1 MGFFGGGKQQQSDGG
16 GATNPNYV
24 NQDLPEAVPV
34 TVVVAEDPEAGYR
47 PQQQQQQQQEMP
59 VPIHKTNAA
68 TMYGTTTAP
77 SCNTNETACRHLEF
91 TTRLPTILSQ
101 CPHCRAVNVP
111 TLTRTF
117 PSAVTWLAVLVMLII
132 FWPLFWLPLVV
143 DQCRHT
149 THVCTICHNEV
160 GEVPAF
166 ADCCVT
172 ERG

>member
-1 MGFFGGGKQQQSDGG
+1 MGLFGGGKQQSDNG
-16 GATNPNYV
+16 GASNPNYV

-47 PQQQQQQQQEMP
+47 QQQQQQEMP
-59 VPIHKTNAA
+59 QPIHKTNA
-68 TMYGTTTAP
+68 TMYGTTTAAD
-77 SCNTNETACRHLEF
+77 CNCETANRLQF
-91 TTRLPTILSQ
+91 TTRLPAILPQ

-117 PSAVTWLAVLVMLII
+117 PSAVTCLAVLVMLII
-132 FWPLFWLPLVV
+132 FWPLFWLPLVL

-149 THVCTICHNEV
+149 THVCTNCHNEV

-172 ERG
+172 QRGP

>member
-1 MGFFGGGKQQQSDGG
+1 MGFFGGGKMPDGG
-16 GATNPNYV
+16 ANNPDYV
-24 NQDLPEAVPV
+24 NQDVPVAVPV

-47 PQQQQQQQQEMP
+47 QQQQQQQQPEMP
-59 VPIHKTNAA
+59 PAIHKTNA
-68 TMYGTTTAP
+68 TMYGTTTAAG
-77 SCNTNETACRHLEF
+77 CNTNETTSRVEF
-91 TTRLPTILSQ
+91 TTRLPTILPQ
-101 CPHCRAVNVP
+101 CPHCRAIHVP

-132 FWPLFWLPLVV
+132 FWPLFWLPLVL

-149 THVCTICHNEV
+149 THICTHCHNEV

-172 ERG
+172 QRGS